1 MPPAMF
7 RATLE
12 RPEGVGTWTYL
23 RIPAGLALLD
33 GARTQV
39 PVKARING
47 HPMRGMAQPAGDG
60 THFLVVKK
68 AIRDAIGAHAG
79 AVVEVALEL
88 DAGPRDVATPDD
100 LAAALNQ
107 HPDLQRRFTALAY
120 SHRRE
125 YVEWIEAAKKPE
137 TRARRI
143 QGTLERVA
151 QGQRLKG

>member
-1 MPPAMF
+1 
-7 RATLE
+7 
-12 RPEGVGTWTYL
+12 
-23 RIPAGLALLD
+23 
-33 GARTQV
+33 
-39 PVKARING
+39 VKVRING

-68 AIRDAIGAHAG
+68 AILDAIGAHAG
-79 AVVEVALEL
+79 AGVEVALEL
-88 DAGPRDVATPDD
+88 DSDPRDVATPDD
-100 LAAALNQ
+100 LAEALDQ
-107 HPDLQRRFTALAY
+107 HPDLQRRFNGLAY